1 MNRLLRSTSVP
12 IALRCNPMSRSPSQ
26 WPGTARSAT
35 SGGRWLINVSGV
47 TWAHAFCRARAR
59 GTRNCPA
66 PAQAGDEIPLEC
78 TAALN
83 VERLVDGIVADPH
96 GLIIGEIEGDPSGDL
111 LRTPCRHSGPITAV
125 GLVACF
131 PLRCGARPQ
140 PGRQHHEPHRRACPG
155 RTGAACRC

>member
-1 MNRLLRSTSVP
+1 VNRPLRSTSVP

-35 SGGRWLINVSGV
+35 SGGRWLIK
-47 TWAHAFCRARAR
+47 RLR
-59 GTRNCPA
+59 GDVGPRLLPCPGPRHPQCAA

-111 LRTPCRHSGPITAV
+111 LRT
-125 GLVACF
+125 L
-131 PLRCGARPQ
+131 
-140 PGRQHHEPHRRACPG
+140 
-155 RTGAACRC
+155 